1 MAKWDVARADKFHPS
16 KSSYNRPSAAAYIR
30 KATKYIGSDVYLVS
44 TFDSYELLRDAR
56 VPMSESLYRNTSFK
70 MNKLL
75 EPIAELFHTQEDEIL
90 TAHMHAVSSN
100 PGTPDDFIETLRESR
115 KQLDSS
121 SLKEINMSLDSNKL
135 TNKVIQDVAKG
146 KFDSILTEGI
156 KKSVDKSNPAY
167 TKHAV
172 GYLQKST
179 QEDIRT
185 VAINM
190 TNLYNELTTV
200 GGKNTYSAEKL
211 GAGLKYIEEKVYPL
225 VVQLH
230 EVAKAYDLKDI
241 PRIKT
246 KIHKNEGKVNRNLIG
261 AVYEANEYIAMKGV
275 ADDIIDALKV
285 NEDDAFGIIYN
296 KAEQYVVKAIG
307 NLGGSTQQTFEKE
320 GTSDM
325 LLSLN
330 GPNSQNFI
338 RIDAKSASGGYA
350 NQSGSDYTFNYGKI
364 NIKDSFNEALKTL
377 NEEALNAYY
386 MVLGNILYYA
396 RLALNEDERQAAVNM
411 FFANMSEGQLKEF
424 VSGRFGGKGLLNAK
438 GITANVPTLI
448 TISTR
453 LVRFSELVRN
463 MATMDLTFKSM
474 PTTQYQRPSFAIDE
488 KLLYKRKL
496 AAFNRHPDPQAK
508 TNVRND
514 MNHFG
519 SQVANAL
526 FTQTNT
532 VDIRLRIK
540 I

>member
-200 GGKNTYSAEKL
+200 GGK
-211 GAGLKYIEEKVYPL
+211 KYL
-225 VVQLH
+225 
-230 EVAKAYDLKDI
+230 
-241 PRIKT
+241 
-246 KIHKNEGKVNRNLIG
+246 
-261 AVYEANEYIAMKGV
+261 
-275 ADDIIDALKV
+275 
-285 NEDDAFGIIYN
+285 
-296 KAEQYVVKAIG
+296 
-307 NLGGSTQQTFEKE
+307 
-320 GTSDM
+320 
-325 LLSLN
+325 
-330 GPNSQNFI
+330 
-338 RIDAKSASGGYA
+338 
-350 NQSGSDYTFNYGKI
+350 
-364 NIKDSFNEALKTL
+364 
-377 NEEALNAYY
+377 
-386 MVLGNILYYA
+386 
-396 RLALNEDERQAAVNM
+396 
-411 FFANMSEGQLKEF
+411 
-424 VSGRFGGKGLLNAK
+424 
-438 GITANVPTLI
+438 
-448 TISTR
+448 
-453 LVRFSELVRN
+453 
-463 MATMDLTFKSM
+463 
-474 PTTQYQRPSFAIDE
+474 
-488 KLLYKRKL
+488 
-496 AAFNRHPDPQAK
+496 
-508 TNVRND
+508 
-514 MNHFG
+514 
-519 SQVANAL
+519 
-526 FTQTNT
+526 
-532 VDIRLRIK
+532 
-540 I
+540 